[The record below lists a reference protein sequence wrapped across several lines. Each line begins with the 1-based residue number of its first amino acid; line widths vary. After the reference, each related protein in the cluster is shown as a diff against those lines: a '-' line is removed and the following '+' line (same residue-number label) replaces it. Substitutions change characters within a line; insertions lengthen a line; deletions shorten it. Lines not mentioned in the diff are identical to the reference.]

1 MAVGVA
7 GIAVSEVAVVC
18 SDMHTTLPDATI
30 DIFESHT
37 TAASLNLVT

>member
-30 DIFESHT
+30 DIF
-37 TAASLNLVT
+37 